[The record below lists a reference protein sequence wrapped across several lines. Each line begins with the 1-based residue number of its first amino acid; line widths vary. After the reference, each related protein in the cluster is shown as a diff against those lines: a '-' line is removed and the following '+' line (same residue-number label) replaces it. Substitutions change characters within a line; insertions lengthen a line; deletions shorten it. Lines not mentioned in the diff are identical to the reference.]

1 MIQRIN
7 HLDLEQKIE
16 LKQMMSREEIMM
28 MIIIMKII
36 IIKSTLKNNDKVN
49 LSDYSDA
56 YIPVKGN
63 ITVPNTEAA
72 GVAVN
77 NTDKK
82 VVLEYWAPFTSRI
95 TEINNT
101 QVDHAEDVDLVM
113 PVYNLIEYSNA
124 DSKTFG
130 GLWQYYRDE
139 QVIDANVNIVDFP
152 ANDNYSN

>member
-28 MIIIMKII
+28 MIIIMKMK

-56 YIPVKGN
+56 YILVKGT

-82 VVLEYWAPFTSRI
+82 VVLEYCAPFTSCI
-95 TEINNT
+95 TEINNA
-101 QVDHAEDVDLVM
+101 QSDYAEDTDLVM
-113 PVYNLIEYSNA
+113 PVYNLIEHSNA
-124 DSKTFG
+124 DSKTSG
-130 GLWQYYRDE
+130 SLWQYYRDE
-139 QVIDANVNIVDFP
+139 PAIDANGNIVDFP